1 MSANLLMRGQKI
13 IELDLDITGVT
24 DYGVSM
30 DAILS
35 KKERIPSQ
43 GVRFD
48 VAFDGQS
55 LGRLSGRVRGVD
67 YIWARADWRIDLD
80 IRATIEIDGGHRIAL
95 SGDGVATQRS
105 GEPIVDLVENLRFN
119 TAVENYAWLNTR
131 PVWGV
136 GTVNLA
142 AGKIKVEG
150 YLQ

>member
-1 MSANLLMRGQKI
+1 MSDNLLMRGQKI
-13 IELDLDITGVT
+13 IELDLDIIEVT
-24 DYGVSM
+24 DYGLSM

-80 IRATIEIDGGHRIAL
+80 IRATIEIDAGHRIAL
-95 SGDGVATQRS
+95 SGDGVATQRL
-105 GEPIVDLVENLRFN
+105 GEPIVDLVENLRFT
-119 TAVENYAWLNTR
+119 TAVEDYAWLNTR
-131 PVWGV
+131 LVWGV

-142 AGKIKVEG
+142 VGKIQVEG

>member
-1 MSANLLMRGQKI
+1 MSDYLLMRGQKI

-30 DAILS
+30 NAILS
-35 KKERIPSQ
+35 KKEKIPSQ
-43 GVRFD
+43 GARFD

-55 LGRLSGRVRGVD
+55 SGRLSGRVRGVD

-95 SGDGVATQRS
+95 SGDGVAAQRA
-105 GEPIVDLVENLRFN
+105 GEPIVDLVENLRLT
-119 TAVENYAWLNTR
+119 TAVENYVWVNTR
-131 PVWGV
+131 LVWGV

-142 AGKIKVEG
+142 LGKIQVEG

>member
-1 MSANLLMRGQKI
+1 
-13 IELDLDITGVT
+13 LDLDITDVT
-24 DYGVSM
+24 DYGLSL

-80 IRATIEIDGGHRIAL
+80 IRATIEIDAGHRIAL
-95 SGDGVATQRS
+95 SGDGVATQRL
-105 GEPIVDLVENLRFN
+105 GEPIVDLVENLRFT
-119 TAVENYAWLNTR
+119 TATLKITLGPTR
-131 PVWGV
+131 G
-136 GTVNLA
+136 
-142 AGKIKVEG
+142 
-150 YLQ
+150 